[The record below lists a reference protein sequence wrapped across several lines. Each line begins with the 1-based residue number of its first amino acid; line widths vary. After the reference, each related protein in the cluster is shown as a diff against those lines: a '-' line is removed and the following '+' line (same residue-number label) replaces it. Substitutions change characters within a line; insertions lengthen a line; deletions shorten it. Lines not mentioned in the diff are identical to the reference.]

1 MISVIIFSVVSV
13 FEGKVDSQ
21 FKRDENTAEEAQ
33 KYNPLTPAVK
43 MTGEV
48 IDHTVNQVLPFDVST
63 ESQLVRDEKDCYK
76 KCEKERDQYLKKSA
90 SEGERGR
97 AWDDFYKCK
106 EQCPIDAANKVKERQ
121 RAPAGSVIN
130 QMKFR

>member
-33 KYNPLTPAVK
+33 KYNPLTPTVK
-43 MTGEV
+43 VTGEV
-48 IDHTVNQVLPFDVST
+48 KDHTVNQVLPFEIST

-106 EQCPIDAANKVKERQ
+106 EQCPIEAANKAKERQ
-121 RAPAGSVIN
+121 RAPAGSVID